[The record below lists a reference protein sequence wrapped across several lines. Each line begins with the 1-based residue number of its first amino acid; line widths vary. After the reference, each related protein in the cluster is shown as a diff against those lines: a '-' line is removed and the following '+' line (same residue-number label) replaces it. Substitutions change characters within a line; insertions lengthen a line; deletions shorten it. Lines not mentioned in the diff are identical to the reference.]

1 MPYKAKFQQTFVFDW
16 QAKFKIIQQSEG
28 PRTTKCNIKEKQI
41 WMLTLPDFK
50 SDYKAVV
57 IKAFCI
63 DANRNIYYRNKIQ
76 SLEIDL
82 HKLSFD
88 KICKTIQQEMMVNKG
103 IAILKKKKRSS
114 KPI

>member
-50 SDYKAVV
+50 SDYKAIV

-63 DANRNIYYRNKIQ
+63 DANRNIYQRNKIQ

-82 HKLSFD
+82 H
-88 KICKTIQQEMMVNKG
+88 N
-103 IAILKKKKRSS
+103 
-114 KPI
+114 